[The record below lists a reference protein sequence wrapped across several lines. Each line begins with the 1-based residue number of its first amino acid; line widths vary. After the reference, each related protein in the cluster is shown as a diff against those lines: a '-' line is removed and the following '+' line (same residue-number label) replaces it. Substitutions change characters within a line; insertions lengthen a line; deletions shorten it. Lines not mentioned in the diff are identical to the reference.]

1 MYDYQYIPAGGNFTH
16 DERPQSLALWI
27 EDYGDREWERENI
40 GTILPM
46 RVNVERCIKR
56 ENDSVPETDIVWL
69 QDNGKQSFHGILR
82 LDQMRDPKL
91 HCAKAK

>member
-1 MYDYQYIPAGGNFTH
+1 MDCG
-16 DERPQSLALWI
+16 LWRVK
-27 EDYGDREWERENI
+27 ESI

-56 ENDSVPETDIVWL
+56 ENDSVPKTDTVWL

-82 LDQMRDPKL
+82 LDRMRDPRP
-91 HCAKAK
+91 HCARTKEEKEKKKQIKNDN